1 MIRITGKKKA
11 DHETD
16 DEEREGGEGERMT
29 DIRRIRRREM
39 SKKRRTGIVRPDCL
53 AKRGTTRRKKSD
65 WNYQHLPRQQ

>member
-1 MIRITGKKKA
+1 
-11 DHETD
+11 
-16 DEEREGGEGERMT
+16 MT

-39 SKKRRTGIVRPDCL
+39 GKKRTTGIVRPDCL